1 MGGLYWPSSFLWK
14 SDSATCRIGP
24 RPPHQVVTIDPE
36 GKTRKNYKLRA
47 SPIDGPPDP
56 AVRARGECDV
66 AASAQQRRS
75 GEVAAET
82 ALRRFPPAGPLAAKV
97 PLSTSSATLRIV
109 KSDVAVEA
117 QSSEC
122 GWQPYGD
129 VM

>member
-1 MGGLYWPSSFLWK
+1 
-14 SDSATCRIGP
+14 
-24 RPPHQVVTIDPE
+24 VVTIDPE
-36 GKTRKNYKLRA
+36 GKTRKNYKLSA
-47 SPIDGPPDP
+47 SPIDGLPDP
-56 AVRARGECDV
+56 AVRAREECDV

-82 ALRRFPPAGPLAAKV
+82 TLRRFPRRPLFAAKV
-97 PLSTSSATLRIV
+97 RLSTSSATLRIV

-117 QSSEC
+117 QSSVC